1 MTTPFVDEMYDL
13 LKNTLT
19 EYEVII
25 CRWPEYIFVL
35 ENAIADIEKAVIES
49 LEKQYGDVLAPLKDC
64 IAPKKFGLKYVQK
77 LTKRNSVG
85 PYTVPE
91 DVSFVVEL
99 LVHIYL
105 NFKSYYLTPY
115 LLSAG
120 HSPEY
125 NEKTIR
131 CFAAKD

>member
-35 ENAIADIEKAVIES
+35 ENAIADVEKAVIES
-49 LEKQYGDVLAPLKDC
+49 LEKQYADVLAPLKDC
-64 IAPKKFGLKYVQK
+64 IAPKKFGLKVVQK
-77 LTKRNSVG
+77 LTKRNSTV

-91 DVSFVVEL
+91 DVSFGSNSCLSEL
-99 LVHIYL
+99 Q
-105 NFKSYYLTPY
+105 
-115 LLSAG
+115 LLISDPLSGFSLAF
-120 HSPEY
+120 S
-125 NEKTIR
+125 
-131 CFAAKD
+131 